1 MSPRRAR
8 AVEGAAGES
17 PGAALRDHLLDA
29 TERLLAV
36 RPVGAITAREIAREA
51 DVSAGVLYNYFGDKN
66 ALVVAALSRR
76 LGVLVDGVAARLPEP
91 GSGTVEDG
99 FVGLVAAVRAAVED
113 GHTIAASLL
122 GSHDLLHRLFE
133 ETHAQAQPAA
143 RFMGLLVDWF
153 GAEQRLGRLRRDA
166 EPQAM
171 AALLVGGCLTM
182 VLAQRMGGAG
192 EAQVDEDVRHLA
204 GLLLR
209 GAVAGG

>member
-76 LGVLVDGVAARLPEP
+76 LGVLVDGVAARLP
-91 GSGTVEDG
+91 GAGDGTVEDALVRV
-99 FVGLVAAVRAAVED
+99 VGAVREVVDD
-113 GHTIAASLL
+113 GHAIAAGLL
-122 GSHDLLHRLFE
+122 GSPELMHRLFE
-133 ETHAQAQPAA
+133 ETHAQSQPAA
-143 RFMGLLVDWF
+143 RFMGLLAGWF
-153 GAEQRLGRLRRDA
+153 DAEQRLGRLRRDA

-182 VLAQRMGGAG
+182 VLAQRMAGAG
-192 EAQVDEDVRHLA
+192 PAQVDEDVRHLV

-209 GAVAGG
+209 GAASGR